1 MMTKDDKKPKKTL
14 DTSVVSKKMLT
25 VAFTAPFVLSISFMA
40 IAYFA
45 TLNASD
51 LVQTISLVAATFL
64 GLGLSI
70 GVIFFMQKIIN
81 KKLKESEKEPT

>member
-1 MMTKDDKKPKKTL
+1 MAFEDKKPKRKL
-14 DTSVVSKKMLT
+14 DNSVVSKKMFAI
-25 VAFTAPFVLSISFMA
+25 AFTAPFVLSISFMA

-51 LVQTISLVAATFL
+51 TVQTISLVVATFL

-70 GVIFFMQKIIN
+70 GIIFLMQKIIN

>member
-1 MMTKDDKKPKKTL
+1 MTNNDKKPKKKL
-14 DTSVVSKKMLT
+14 DSSVISKKMLT

-40 IAYFA
+40 IAFFA

-51 LVQTISLVAATFL
+51 TVQTISLVVATFL

-70 GVIFFMQKIIN
+70 GIIFLMQKRIK
-81 KKLKESEKEPT
+81 KKLDESENEPT

>member
-1 MMTKDDKKPKKTL
+1 MTKNDKKPKKTL
-14 DTSVVSKKMLT
+14 DNSVISKKMLS

-45 TLNASD
+45 TLNAAD
-51 LVQTISLVAATFL
+51 IVQTISLVVATFL

-70 GVIFFMQKIIN
+70 GVIFLMQKRIN
-81 KKLKESEKEPT
+81 KKLKASEEEPE

>member
-1 MMTKDDKKPKKTL
+1 MNNNNKKPKKEL
-14 DTSVVSKKMLT
+14 DYSVVSKKMLT

-45 TLNASD
+45 TLNATD
-51 LVQTISLVAATFL
+51 TVQTISLVVATFL

-70 GVIFFMQKIIN
+70 GIIFLMQKRIN
-81 KKLKESEKEPT
+81 KKVNESEKEST

>member
-1 MMTKDDKKPKKTL
+1 MTKNDKKPKKTL
-14 DTSVVSKKMLT
+14 DNSDISKKMLT

-51 LVQTISLVAATFL
+51 IVQTISLVVATFL

-70 GVIFFMQKIIN
+70 GVIFLMQKRIN
-81 KKLKESEKEPT
+81 KKLKASEEEPE